1 MIKLGSGRHSEKKRI
16 DSYCPCKERHN
27 LEKELESETDNQNMA
42 VRDAS
47 GKRTVVQLWNLG
59 CVKG

>member
-1 MIKLGSGRHSEKKRI
+1 MIKLGSRRHSEKKRI

-27 LEKELESETDNQNMA
+27 LEKELESETDNQNTA

-47 GKRTVVQLWNLG
+47 GKRTVVQL
-59 CVKG
+59 